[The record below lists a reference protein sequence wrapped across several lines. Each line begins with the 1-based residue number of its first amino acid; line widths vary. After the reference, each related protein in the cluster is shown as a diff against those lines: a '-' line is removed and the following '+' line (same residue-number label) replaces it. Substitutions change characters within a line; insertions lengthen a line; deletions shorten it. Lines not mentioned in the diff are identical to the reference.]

1 VEDFLALT
9 RQRRPVCLGVAKTT
23 QQRIAR
29 LLARVDLSGLQHRPL
44 AVRSGG
50 ELRRVLL
57 AHALDPEPE
66 LLILDEPTSGL
77 DETAAQWLEE
87 TRTAI
92 THGGQTTI
100 LMVSHDLDQV
110 RRIAD
115 RVTVLDRRV
124 VADGAVADVLAE
136 ATIRDLIPAGRS
148 RWRRAWRRSI
158 AWVGR
163 SVSCA

>member
-1 VEDFLALT
+1 
-9 RQRRPVCLGVAKTT
+9 
-23 QQRIAR
+23 
-29 LLARVDLSGLQHRPL
+29 
-44 AVRSGG
+44 
-50 ELRRVLL
+50 VLL

-77 DETAAQWLEE
+77 DETAAIWLEE
-87 TRTAI
+87 TLTTIKHAG
-92 THGGQTTI
+92 HTTI

-124 VADGAVADVLAE
+124 VAEGAVADVLAE

-148 RWRRAWRRSI
+148 RWRRA
-158 AWVGR
+158 
-163 SVSCA
+163 